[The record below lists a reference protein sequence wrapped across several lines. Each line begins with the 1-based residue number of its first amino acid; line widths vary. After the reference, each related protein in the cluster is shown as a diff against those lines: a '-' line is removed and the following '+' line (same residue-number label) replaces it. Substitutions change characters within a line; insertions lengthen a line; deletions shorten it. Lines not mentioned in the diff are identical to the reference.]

1 MKRGDVVTVALSG
14 DFGKPRPA
22 VVVQSDLFADHPS
35 VTLLPVT
42 SELRELPLFRIPIEA
57 NETNGLARNYEVMV
71 DKIQT
76 VSRAKIGARIG
87 SLPDGEMLAV
97 TRSLAVF
104 IGIA

>member
-22 VVVQSDLFADHPS
+22 VVVQSDLFANHPS

>member
-97 TRSLAVF
+97 TRSLALF

>member
-1 MKRGDVVTVALSG
+1 MKRGDVVTLALSG

-57 NETNGLARNYEVMV
+57 NETNGLARNSEVMV

-97 TRSLAVF
+97 TRSLALF

>member
-22 VVVQSDLFADHPS
+22 VVVQSDLFAEHPS

-57 NETNGLARNYEVMV
+57 NETNGLTRNSEVMV

-97 TRSLAVF
+97 TRSLALF

>member
-1 MKRGDVVTVALSG
+1 VKRGDVVTVALSG

-22 VVVQSDLFADHPS
+22 VVVQSDLFAEHPS

-42 SELRELPLFRIPIEA
+42 SELRELPLFRIPIGA
-57 NETNGLARNYEVMV
+57 NETNGLARNSEVMV

-97 TRSLAVF
+97 TRSLALF

>member
-22 VVVQSDLFADHPS
+22 VVIQSDLFAEHPS

-42 SELRELPLFRIPIEA
+42 SELRRLPLFRIPIEPSEA
-57 NETNGLARNYEVMV
+57 NGLMRDSEVMV
-71 DKIQT
+71 DKAHS

-87 SLPDGEMLAV
+87 SLTDGEMLAV
-97 TRSLAVF
+97 TRSLALF
-104 IGIA
+104 FGIA

>member
-1 MKRGDVVTVALSG
+1 VKRGDVVTVALSG

-22 VVVQSDLFADHPS
+22 VVVQSDLFAEHPS

>member
-1 MKRGDVVTVALSG
+1 MKRGDVVTLALSG

-71 DKIQT
+71 DKFQT

-97 TRSLAVF
+97 TRSLALF

>member
-1 MKRGDVVTVALSG
+1 MKRGDVVTLALSG

-22 VVVQSDLFADHPS
+22 VVVQSDLFAEHPS

-57 NETNGLARNYEVMV
+57 NETNGLARNSEVMV

-97 TRSLAVF
+97 TRSLALF

>member
-22 VVVQSDLFADHPS
+22 VVVQSDLFAEHPS

-57 NETNGLARNYEVMV
+57 NETNGLARNSEVMV

-87 SLPDGEMLAV
+87 SLPDGAMLAV
-97 TRSLAVF
+97 TRSLALF